1 MKKIIYIFITLMVF
15 SLGCTKEDVLTVD
28 FETKAHFTET
38 EVTKRPLFTQAGQVE
53 RESVEVTLLGSAS
66 SSAIDLN
73 VSVDSEAS
81 TAVEGVHYQ
90 LITESVSIPAGEY
103 SAPIEF
109 DILLDGFESPDDL
122 RSLVITISGAATEGV
137 AAQNTTIEI
146 TLGYSCISDIPLGT
160 YIESESGTEVELTR
174 NEDGVYVLSNM
185 NFRYYN
191 PAYGDVPGYFT
202 DVCNQLKLQGVP
214 VAEAFDIAWIGSG
227 TYNPDDGSL
236 SFTRSDATY
245 NPDYIVEDVYL
256 PKE

>member
-1 MKKIIYIFITLMVF
+1 MVF
-15 SLGCTKEDVLTVD
+15 SLGCTEERDVLNVD
-28 FETKAHFTET
+28 FDTKAHFTES
-38 EVTKRPLFTQAGQVE
+38 EVTFRPLFTQAGQVE

-73 VSVDSEAS
+73 VAVDTEAS

-90 LITESVSIPAGEY
+90 LITENVSIPAGEY
-103 SAPIEF
+103 SAPIAF
-109 DILLDGFESPDDL
+109 DILLDGFESSDDL

-137 AAQNTTIEI
+137 AAKNTSIEI

-185 NFRYYN
+185 NFRFYN

-202 DVCNQLKLQGVP
+202 DTCNQLELQGVP
-214 VAEAFDIAWIGSG
+214 VESAYNIAWIGSG
-227 TYNPDDGSL
+227 SYNPEDGSL
-236 SFTRSDATY
+236 SFTRADATY
-245 NPDYIVEDVYL
+245 NPDYFVEDVYL
-256 PKE
+256 PKQ